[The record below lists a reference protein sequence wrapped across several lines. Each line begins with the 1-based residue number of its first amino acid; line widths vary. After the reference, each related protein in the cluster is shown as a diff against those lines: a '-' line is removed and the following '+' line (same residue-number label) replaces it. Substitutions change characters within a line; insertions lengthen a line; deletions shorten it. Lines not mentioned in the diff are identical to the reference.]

1 VSDVRT
7 ERQCISDEMVRL
19 MTLTGIREYNRA
31 QHPLLAA
38 AQDYTPRCPLE
49 CGCIGC
55 RVAWA
60 FRAAIVDYVAGEV
73 PPE

>member
-1 VSDVRT
+1 
-7 ERQCISDEMVRL
+7 
-19 MTLTGIREYNRA
+19 
-31 QHPLLAA
+31 LLAA
-38 AQDYTPRCPLE
+38 AQDYTPRCVLE

-60 FRAAIVDYVAGEV
+60 FTAAIVEYVAREV